1 MPAINK
7 SWYPQTKRY
16 NEICEQADP
25 NECADCTIKAIAMVT
40 GTSYAKTKQ
49 VLESHGKKPRCGCLE
64 SIQRKAL
71 KTLGFKA
78 RRVNPQTFIDQY
90 PEVHKRQLKNVT
102 THQPD
107 RFPYVFQN
115 GKTYLVYVPK
125 HVLAMIDGKVH
136 DWTRGRRKKVTTIL
150 EILPV

>member
-7 SWYPQTKRY
+7 EWYPQTKRY
-16 NEICEQADP
+16 NDICAQADP
-25 NECADCTIKAIAMVT
+25 KERCDCTIKAIAMVT
-40 GTSYAKTKQ
+40 GTTYDKARTA
-49 VLESHGKKPRCGCLE
+49 LEANGKKPRCGCKE
-64 SIQRKAL
+64 PVQRKAL
-71 KTLGFKA
+71 KELGFKA

-107 RFPYVFQN
+107 RFPHVFRD

-125 HVLAMIDGKVH
+125 HVLAMIDGAVH

-150 EILPV
+150 EILPI